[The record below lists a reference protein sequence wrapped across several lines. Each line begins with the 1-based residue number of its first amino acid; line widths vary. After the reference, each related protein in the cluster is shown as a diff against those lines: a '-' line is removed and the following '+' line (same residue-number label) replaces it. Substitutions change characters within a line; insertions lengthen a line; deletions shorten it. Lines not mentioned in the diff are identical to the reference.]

1 MDQYAEAL
9 IRATIHDLAN
19 CLSGAQGILD
29 LSDPAQ
35 PLSPLERGRLES
47 VLSDGMTILGRS
59 RHLTLGTLP
68 EPGSE
73 SGAEWRAHLQHLLTP
88 LTAIFRCTF
97 ELVYEGDPALD
108 RWPGDLLR
116 DYTHAITRVLLPY
129 VQGGRLQLRFKAD
142 ALGWQIAWN
151 PVSTLAES
159 LDPQAV
165 RSRDVT
171 SRWALQL
178 AESLGAQLTF
188 ADRTATAKIPR
199 I

>member
-47 VLSDGMTILGRS
+47 VLSDGMTILARS
-59 RHLTLGTLP
+59 RHLALASLP
-68 EPGSE
+68 EGGTETP
-73 SGAEWRAHLQHLLTP
+73 AEWRAHLQRQLSP
-88 LTAIFRCTF
+88 LSSIFRCSF
-97 ELVYEGDPALD
+97 ELVPEAESPGE
-108 RWPGDLLR
+108 RWPGELLR

-129 VQGGRLQLRFKAD
+129 VQGGSMTLRLRAD
-142 ALGWQIAWN
+142 AQGWHIAWS
-151 PVSTLAES
+151 PVATLAES
-159 LDPQAV
+159 LNPAAT
-165 RSRDVT
+165 RPRDVT

-178 AESLGAQLTF
+178 GESLGAKLTF
-188 ADRTATAKIPR
+188 SDRTATVEVPKF
-199 I
+199 

>member
-47 VLSDGMTILGRS
+47 VLSDGMTILARS
-59 RHLTLGTLP
+59 RHLALTTLP
-68 EPGSE
+68 EGGTETP
-73 SGAEWRAHLQHLLTP
+73 AEWRAQLQRQLTP
-88 LTAIFRCTF
+88 LSSIFRCSF
-97 ELVYEGDPALD
+97 ELLPDGESAGE
-108 RWPGDLLR
+108 RWPGELLR

-129 VQGGRLQLRFKAD
+129 VQGGSMKLRLKAD
-142 ALGWQIAWN
+142 ERGWHISWS
-151 PVSTLAES
+151 PVSMLAES
-159 LDPQAV
+159 LNPAAT
-165 RSRDVT
+165 RPRDVT

-178 AESLGAQLTF
+178 AASLGAKLTF
-188 ADRTATAKIPR
+188 ADRTATAEVPKF
-199 I
+199 